1 VYKLTILTVGKAK
14 ESWLQIGLEEYT
26 MRLKGAIEIHWRLA
40 KDEKTLSAWLHEE
53 TYFIALDPKGKLQD
67 SEVFSS
73 FLFREFEHRGC
84 RLSLAI
90 GGADGFSP
98 EIKAKASHLISLSPL
113 TFTHQ
118 LTRLILLEQLYR
130 ALEIRRGSPYHK

>member
-14 ESWLQIGLEEYT
+14 EPWLQIGLEEYT

-40 KDEKTLSAWLHEE
+40 KDEKTLAEWLSEE
-53 TYFIALDPKGKLQD
+53 PYFIALDPKGKLLD
-67 SEVFSS
+67 SVAFSA
-73 FLFREFEHRGC
+73 FFFRELEHRGC
-84 RLSLAI
+84 RLTLAI
-90 GGADGFSP
+90 GGAEGFSP
-98 EIKAKASHLISLSPL
+98 EVKSKASHLISFSPL

-118 LTRLILLEQLYR
+118 ITRLILLEQLYR